1 MAKLSEPNASGA
13 KSNDLN
19 GELVPEWTAVGQMW
33 DLDRLCNELAKI
45 KGQQGSGRGPSPLS
59 PTEVTFLKGI
69 LFGANTKEIARA
81 MGRQENGIK
90 TDLSK
95 TVYQYLKGL
104 LGYSEGVRYPKEQ
117 VLRILRDRGYAQQPR
132 PRSPQAPPQALDALK
147 QVLPPAPANFV
158 GRQEE
163 LDFLTS
169 WLHSDRQGAALS
181 VEGPG
186 GIGKTALVQRSLVDF
201 FESLGGDR
209 ESRTR
214 EVARLVFV
222 TVGQQRLTST
232 KVRTPIGGIL
242 SFRQVLGE
250 ISRQV
255 GISQESGIKLGEVT
269 AHSKETGMVGE
280 PTATGEDDGER
291 GKDIGGEYGLN
302 WEGLVCLND
311 ALAAQPTVVFIDNG
325 EELPRGALEQWLEM
339 LPWAVTVI
347 VASRKRLALG
357 RRIDLQPL
365 GDNAITQ
372 LVGQEAQHRGVKLS
386 QEQQG
391 QLVAVAQGMPLVVHY
406 GLTQAALG
414 LPLATV
420 VTDLQDPQKDLV
432 QFSVAPI
439 VNQLWR
445 SPGIQKLLLGFSR
458 FPAGT
463 TASAIYKV
471 AGLDSDE
478 GDRALGEL
486 IQNNLLQ
493 QREHRWVLWPLAQ
506 VYVEFLVTKGLRPGG
521 GQDESTEE
529 SPPGTAFGAFDF
541 EKFYQRW
548 LDWGES
554 WLQRYGD
561 RDRWEWKDYETLDGQ
576 WGNLEKLVNWC
587 VETNRL
593 DGFWQMWPWLRG
605 YTQMDGLSD
614 QRKTWLQW
622 ASQGFEER
630 EEWGKAAMA
639 YFDLG
644 YTHANSDTPEALAT
658 ARTYYDR
665 AWQWR
670 DQCCLNTRGEV
681 IVSQYRLAICQYRE
695 DGARRWLKLGRQ
707 LIEEL
712 GEMAE
717 PLIST
722 DGRPTKE
729 RLNAQLS
736 YCEGEFHYRAKRWDE
751 SERCY
756 QQARDAAIAINW
768 KRAAIL
774 SEGWLGGLALQKGQ
788 VDKAERLIERTL
800 QKAFDHGD
808 YRCLALCQIGLAEVA
823 QAQGRERRAATL
835 ASKALQRFRELDM
848 RLEADHAIQFIK
860 GLNRKPAN
868 LDLLLEGE

>member
-1 MAKLSEPNASGA
+1 PAANSGE
-13 KSNDLN
+13 D
-19 GELVPEWTAVGQMW
+19 
-33 DLDRLCNELAKI
+33 
-45 KGQQGSGRGPSPLS
+45 
-59 PTEVTFLKGI
+59 
-69 LFGANTKEIARA
+69 
-81 MGRQENGIK
+81 
-90 TDLSK
+90 
-95 TVYQYLKGL
+95 
-104 LGYSEGVRYPKEQ
+104 
-117 VLRILRDRGYAQQPR
+117 
-132 PRSPQAPPQALDALK
+132 
-147 QVLPPAPANFV
+147 
-158 GRQEE
+158 
-163 LDFLTS
+163 
-169 WLHSDRQGAALS
+169 
-181 VEGPG
+181 
-186 GIGKTALVQRSLVDF
+186 
-201 FESLGGDR
+201 
-209 ESRTR
+209 
-214 EVARLVFV
+214 
-222 TVGQQRLTST
+222 
-232 KVRTPIGGIL
+232 
-242 SFRQVLGE
+242 GE
-250 ISRQV
+250 I
-255 GISQESGIKLGEVT
+255 GE
-269 AHSKETGMVGE
+269 G
-280 PTATGEDDGER
+280 
-291 GKDIGGEYGLN
+291 IGGEYGLN

-347 VASRKRLALG
+347 VASRKRLALD

-372 LVGQEAQHRGVKLS
+372 LVSQETEHRGVKLS

-391 QLVAVAQGMPLVVHY
+391 QLVEVAQGMPLVVHY

-414 LPLATV
+414 LPLAMV
-420 VTDLQDPQKDLV
+420 LADLQDPLKNLV
-432 QFSVAPI
+432 RFSVAPI
-439 VNQLWR
+439 INQLWR
-445 SPGIQKLLLGFSR
+445 SPVIQKLLLGFSR

-506 VYVEFLVTKGLRPGG
+506 VYVEFLVAGGLQSLEGEDKPA
-521 GQDESTEE
+521 EE
-529 SPPGTAFGAFDF
+529 GVEGAADLRTLDF
-541 EKFYQRW
+541 EGFYQRW
-548 LDWGES
+548 LDWGKS

-561 RDRWEWKDYETLDGQ
+561 RDRWEWKDYDTLDGQ

-587 VETNRL
+587 METNCL

-605 YTQMDGLSD
+605 YTQMDGLSE

-622 ASQGFEER
+622 ASQGFEEG
-630 EEWGKAAMA
+630 EDWGKATVA

-644 YTHANSDTPEALAT
+644 YTYANSDTPEALAM
-658 ARTYYDR
+658 ARAYYDR

-670 DQCCLNTRGEV
+670 DQCGLDVRGEV
-681 IVSQYRLAICQYRE
+681 IVSQYRLAVCQYRE
-695 DGARRWLKLGRQ
+695 DDARMWLGLGRQ
-707 LIEEL
+707 LIEEI
-712 GEMAE
+712 GKMAE
-717 PLIST
+717 PLTSA
-722 DGRPTKE
+722 DGRPTRE
-729 RLNAQLS
+729 RINAQLS

-788 VDKAERLIERTL
+788 VDKAEQLIERTL

-823 QAQGRERRAATL
+823 QAQGRDRRAATL
-835 ASKALQRFRELDM
+835 AAKALQGFRELDM
-848 RLEADHAIQFIK
+848 RLEAEHAIQFIK
-860 GLNRKPAN
+860 TLNRKPAN